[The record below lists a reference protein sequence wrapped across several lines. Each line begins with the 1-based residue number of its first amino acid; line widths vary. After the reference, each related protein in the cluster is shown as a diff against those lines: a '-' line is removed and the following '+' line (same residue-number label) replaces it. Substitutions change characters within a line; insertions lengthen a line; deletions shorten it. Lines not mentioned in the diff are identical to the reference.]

1 MSAETRLSLVVLLI
15 VVLLGGA
22 LHAVGVHPLRPSGYA
37 ANLLL
42 FVAAWFVMASIRLT
56 RNLLRNRPARPLAY
70 LWAHE
75 FGPEYRERVK
85 HALPIL
91 LAAIIFLPTFSAMKS
106 AIPLFQP
113 YIWDQTFIDLDRQIH
128 GTDAWRLLQ
137 PALGFPVVTFLISAL
152 YQLWILLIYMGTIHV
167 ALHIGD
173 RDLRLRYFRSF
184 FAIWIVNGVCLAILF
199 ASVGPCFAEVMLGNR
214 HFADQM
220 AYLQRADMHWP
231 VMSLEVQQ
239 QLIQWHSSG
248 STGLGRG
255 ISAMPSMHV
264 SLAFL
269 FFLAVRRI
277 SRAMG
282 ILFGLYAAVILLGS
296 VHLAYH
302 YAVDGYVS
310 IATTLILWM
319 AFRRGSVA
327 TANAP
332 QPASLPV
339 FSADAR

>member
-22 LHAVGVHPLRPSGYA
+22 LHAVGVNPLRPASYLG
-37 ANLLL
+37 NLML
-42 FVAAWFVMASIRLT
+42 FGSAWFMMSTFRLT
-56 RNLLRNRPARPLAY
+56 WNLLRDRPQRPIVH
-70 LWAHE
+70 LWATD
-75 FGPEYRERVK
+75 FGPGYRSRLK
-85 HALPIL
+85 QLLPVL

-137 PALGFPVVTFLISAL
+137 PALGFPVVTFLMSVF
-152 YQLWILLIYMGTIHV
+152 YHVWILLIYMGIFFV
-167 ALHIGD
+167 GFHIDD

-184 FAIWIVNGVCLAILF
+184 FTIWTVNGIILAIAL
-199 ASVGPCFAEVMLGNR
+199 ASVGPCFAIAILGNH

-220 AYLQRADMHWP
+220 AYLHHANAHWP
-231 VMSLEVQQ
+231 IMSLDVQQ

-248 STGLGRG
+248 SAGLGRG
-255 ISAMPSMHV
+255 ISAMPSMYV

-282 ILFGLYAAVILLGS
+282 IAFGLYAVVILMGS
-296 VHLAYH
+296 VHLGYH
-302 YAVDGYVS
+302 YAVDGYLSIVTTALIWLAFGRRAAAKGAAPRAVAASAVS
-310 IATTLILWM
+310 
-319 AFRRGSVA
+319 RG
-327 TANAP
+327 
-332 QPASLPV
+332 
-339 FSADAR
+339 AR